1 MTGALP
7 GFWHRL
13 WARAPRRLRI
23 TRAGKILI
31 AIALL
36 AGLAALNTGNNPLF
50 LAWGMVLGAMV
61 VSGVLSEAALRPLE
75 VSLKLPDEVRS
86 QTPSHLRARLTNT
99 SRFLPA
105 MAIEV
110 LVQCQDPQGDS
121 ITLFAPYELR
131 LDAQKSRELYVPLL
145 ARRRG
150 THVLTGLSV
159 RTAYPFGLF
168 VKERPLKLAPLT
180 FLALP
185 AAGLPQSGAQTLT
198 GRQGQHAA
206 AQAGDGEDYFAQR
219 LYRLGDPLK
228 HVLWRRVGKIGRWLV
243 VEREAQRAQRLTAV
257 LQVASGA
264 GDPAVEAAISAAG
277 TWMEQMLAQGLAVGL
292 LAPGVRLAAAADGP
306 GHGRQRRA
314 LLRALAQL
322 DARAPMPQDPGPGR
336 RDGAQ
341 VYLTAPGLVPAEASQ
356 TSVALRLGAP

>member
-1 MTGALP
+1 
-7 GFWHRL
+7 
-13 WARAPRRLRI
+13 
-23 TRAGKILI
+23 
-31 AIALL
+31 
-36 AGLAALNTGNNPLF
+36 
-50 LAWGMVLGAMV
+50 
-61 VSGVLSEAALRPLE
+61 
-75 VSLKLPDEVRS
+75 
-86 QTPSHLRARLTNT
+86 
-99 SRFLPA
+99 

-110 LVQCQDPQGDS
+110 LVQCQDPSGDS
-121 ITLFAPYELR
+121 STLFAPYELR
-131 LDAQKSRELYVPLL
+131 LDAQKSRELYVPLV
-145 ARRRG
+145 AQRRG
-150 THVLTGLSV
+150 AHVLTGLSV

-168 VKERPLKLAPLT
+168 VKERPLKLAPLG

-185 AAGLPQSGAQTLT
+185 AAALPQPGAQAVV

-206 AQAGDGEDYFAQR
+206 AQGGDGEDYFAQR
-219 LYRLGDPLK
+219 AYRLGDPLK
-228 HVLWRRVGKIGRWLV
+228 HVLWRRVGKTGRWLV

-257 LQVASGA
+257 LQVAAGA
-264 GDPAVEAAISAAG
+264 HDTAIEAAISAAG

>member
-1 MTGALP
+1 MTRALS
-7 GFWHRL
+7 GFWRGL
-13 WARAPRRLRI
+13 LARAPRRLRI

-75 VSLKLPDEVRS
+75 VSLKLPDEVRA
-86 QTPSHLRARLTNT
+86 QAPSHLRARLTNT

-110 LVQCQDPQGDS
+110 LVQCQDPEGNVF
-121 ITLFAPYELR
+121 TLFAPYELR
-131 LDAQKSRELYVPLL
+131 LDAQKSRELYVPLV
-145 ARRRG
+145 AQRRG
-150 THVLTGLSV
+150 AHTLTALSV

-168 VKERPLKLAPLT
+168 VKERPLKLAPQT

-185 AAGLPQSGAQTLT
+185 AAAPPQPGAHTLA

-206 AQAGDGEDYFAQR
+206 ARAGDGEDYFAQR
-219 LYRLGDPLK
+219 AYRVGDPLK
-228 HVLWRRVGKIGRWLV
+228 HVLWRRVGKLGRWLV

-257 LQVASGA
+257 LQVAPGA
-264 GDPAVEAAISAAG
+264 GDVAIEAAISAAG
-277 TWMEQMLAQGLAVGL
+277 TWLEEMLAQGLAVGL
-292 LAPGVRLAAAADGP
+292 LAPGVRLSAAADGP
-306 GHGRQRRA
+306 GSGRQRRA

-322 DARAPMPQDPGPGR
+322 DARAPMPKASGSWRHDGPS
-336 RDGAQ
+336 
-341 VYLTAPGLVPAEASQ
+341 VHLNAPALVPAEPSQ
-356 TSVALRLGAP
+356 PSVALQVEAP